1 VLLTALLSL
10 IPYRIQDHRP
20 GMALPTVGGASP
32 SITEYASTPEVA
44 YSLIL
49 RRHCLSWG
57 FLLSE
62 DSSLDQADI
71 KLAST
76 TFNSKSRER
85 EYIFVTRP
93 EEQRDF
99 L

>member
-1 VLLTALLSL
+1 MLTALLSL

-49 RRHCLSWG
+49 RRHCLS
-57 FLLSE
+57 
-62 DSSLDQADI
+62 
-71 KLAST
+71 
-76 TFNSKSRER
+76 
-85 EYIFVTRP
+85 
-93 EEQRDF
+93 
-99 L
+99 